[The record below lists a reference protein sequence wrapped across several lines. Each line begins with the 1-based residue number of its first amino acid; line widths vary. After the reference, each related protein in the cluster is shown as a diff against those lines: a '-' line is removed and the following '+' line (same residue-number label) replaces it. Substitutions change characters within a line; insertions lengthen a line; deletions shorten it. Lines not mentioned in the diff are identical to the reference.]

1 MIISILYFILLILS
15 LRYFSFFKIN
25 NLNQWTMPIAFTIK
39 TLMGLIFSY
48 IYIYSIKNTSEP
60 SDAMRFLDES
70 KQLYNVFFK
79 SKSDFFALLTGI
91 GDNAR
96 MIHEHMD
103 KTFIW
108 DAGNFTLIN
117 DSRNTIR
124 INCLFRFI
132 SFGEDFVNILL
143 MCFLSLIGIH
153 QLYISIQP
161 YSRLNPKI
169 LFYSLLLFPSLL
181 FWSSSNLKEPLLIL
195 GIGLLARA
203 LLKQDSIVKR
213 ILIGVLAALL
223 LILFKPYIL
232 LCLLPGILF
241 YFSNKIIFKNKVLL
255 SSIAFFVLLVIG
267 IICFPNQRQRFTEN
281 LSRKQFNLE
290 NVGKGGI
297 HVDCKNGYYYFKPHQ
312 YKNLNIEKNKVRL
325 IHPSDAVFLSVNT
338 EEKPI
343 DVHLK
348 PAGEKWNI
356 HIIMPGTNSYIKT
369 TSIHNSFQQLILN
382 IPEALINTFFRPFP
396 FDNGSFLKY
405 PAMFEVWAL
414 SIFLILAILFKRK
427 LEADSKNLI
436 ACLFIFAITLAL
448 LIGWTTPV
456 TGAIVRFRFPIQL
469 ALFIVG
475 AILIDFEKLLK
486 KIKHE

>member
-1 MIISILYFILLILS
+1 MIVSILYFLVIIVL
-15 LRYFSFFKIN
+15 LRYSKVFQLDKLSK
-25 NLNQWTMPIAFTIK
+25 WTMPIALSLK
-39 TLMGLIFSY
+39 VLMGLFFSY
-48 IYIYSIKNTSEP
+48 VYIYSMKNAVEP

-70 KQLYNVFFK
+70 NQLYAVFFK
-79 SKSDFFALLTGI
+79 SKSDFFALFTGI

-161 YSRLNPKI
+161 LSKIQPKI

-195 GIGLLARA
+195 GVGLLARS
-203 LLKQDSIVKR
+203 LLIKEILIKR
-213 ILIGVLAALL
+213 ILTGVTACIL

-232 LCLLPGILF
+232 ICLLPGILF
-241 YFSNKIIFKNKVLL
+241 YISNKLIFKNKLL
-255 SSIAFFVLLVIG
+255 YTVFTFLILLIISCLAF
-267 IICFPNQRQRFTEN
+267 PSQRQRFTEN
-281 LSRKQFNLE
+281 ISRKQFNVE

-297 HVDCKNGYYYFKPHQ
+297 HVDCENGYYYFKPHQ
-312 YKNLNIEKNKVRL
+312 YKNLKIKDNKVTL
-325 IHPSDAVFLSVNT
+325 IHSSDAVFLSVNT
-338 EEKPI
+338 EEIPV

-348 PAGEKWNI
+348 PTGEEWKI
-356 HIIMPGTNSYIKT
+356 HIIMPGTNSYIQTK
-369 TSIHNSFQQLILN
+369 SINNSFQQLILN
-382 IPEALINTFFRPFP
+382 IPEALINTFLRPFP
-396 FDNGSFLKY
+396 FDDGSFLKY

-414 SIFLILAILFKRK
+414 SIFLILAIYFKRK
-427 LEADSKNLI
+427 LEVDSKNLI
-436 ACLFIFAITLAL
+436 ACLLIFTITLSL

-469 ALFIVG
+469 ALFIIG
-475 AILIDFEKLLK
+475 AIIMDTEKLVKKLK
-486 KIKHE
+486 K

>member
-1 MIISILYFILLILS
+1 MIVSILYFIFLFIF
-15 LRYFSFFKIN
+15 LRYSKVFQLN
-25 NLNQWTMPIAFTIK
+25 NLSKSTMPIAFTIK
-39 TLMGLIFSY
+39 GLMGLVFSF
-48 IYIYSIKNTSEP
+48 IYIYSMKNASEP
-60 SDAMRFLDES
+60 SDAIRFLDES
-70 KQLYNVFFK
+70 NQLYNVLFK

-161 YSRLNPKI
+161 LSKLHPKI
-169 LFYSLLLFPSLL
+169 LFYSFVLFPSLL

-195 GIGLLARA
+195 GIGLLTRS
-203 LLKQDSIVKR
+203 LLIKDSLIKR
-213 ILIGVLAALL
+213 ILIGGVASIL

-232 LCLLPGILF
+232 FCLLPGILF
-241 YFSNKIIFKNKVLL
+241 YLYNKIIFKNKLMYSVFTSLFLL
-255 SSIAFFVLLVIG
+255 IIG
-267 IICFPNQRQRFTEN
+267 CLCFPNQRQRFTEN
-281 LSRKQFNLE
+281 ISRKQFNVE

-312 YKNLNIEKNKVRL
+312 YKNLKIENNKVTL
-325 IHPSDAVFLSVNT
+325 IHSSDAVFLSVNT
-338 EEKPI
+338 EEIPI
-343 DVHLK
+343 DVYLK
-348 PAGEKWNI
+348 PTGKKWSI

-369 TSIHNSFQQLILN
+369 TSIDNSFQQLMLN
-382 IPEALINTFFRPFP
+382 IPEALINTYFRPFP
-396 FDNGSFLKY
+396 FDNGSFLIY
-405 PAMFEVWAL
+405 PAMIEVWGL
-414 SIFLILAILFKRK
+414 TFFLILSLLYKRK
-427 LEADSKNLI
+427 LKSDSKNLI
-436 ACLFIFAITLAL
+436 VSLLIFALTLML

-469 ALFIVG
+469 AFFIVG
-475 AILIDFEKLLK
+475 ATLIDPEKLIK
-486 KIKHE
+486 KK

>member
-1 MIISILYFILLILS
+1 M
-15 LRYFSFFKIN
+15 
-25 NLNQWTMPIAFTIK
+25 
-39 TLMGLIFSY
+39 
-48 IYIYSIKNTSEP
+48 KNATEP

-70 KQLYNVFFK
+70 NQLYNVFFK

-132 SFGEDFVNILL
+132 SFGEDFINILL
-143 MCFLSLIGIH
+143 MCFLSLIGIQ

-161 YSRLNPKI
+161 LSKLHPKI

-195 GIGLLARA
+195 GIGLLARSF
-203 LLKQDSIVKR
+203 LLKDRLIKR
-213 ILIGVLAALL
+213 ILIGGIASIL

-241 YFSNKIIFKNKVLL
+241 YLINKLVFKNKLYYTVFTFL
-255 SSIAFFVLLVIG
+255 SILVICC
-267 IICFPNQRQRFTEN
+267 ITFPKQRQRFTEN
-281 LSRKQFNLE
+281 ISRKQFNVE

-312 YKNLNIEKNKVRL
+312 YKNLKIKDDKVTL

-338 EEKPI
+338 EEIPHDI
-343 DVHLK
+343 HLK
-348 PAGEKWNI
+348 PSGETWNI

-369 TSIHNSFQQLILN
+369 KSIDNSFKQLILN
-382 IPEALINTFFRPFP
+382 IPEAIFNTLFRPFP

-405 PAMFEVWAL
+405 PAMLEVWG
-414 SIFLILAILFKRK
+414 LILFFIFAIYYKRK
-427 LEADSKNLI
+427 LETNSVNLI

-448 LIGWTTPV
+448 LIGWTTPI

-469 ALFIVG
+469 ALFIIC
-475 AILIDFEKLLK
+475 AIIIDTD
-486 KIKHE
+486 KIFKNSKNG